1 MTKVT
6 KRKLVR
12 EILLQPRFLKLK
24 YIGMAIDYS
33 LDRDRKEDRYSHS
46 IEVANCCEIMND
58 SMSEKLGFEI
68 DYKNTAYIVGLLHDI
83 GHTAFGHE
91 GEQVL
96 NSISK
101 EKGFSFDG
109 NSNNYIVIERYGILD
124 KVEDKDY
131 ILASLA
137 KHPGNLYSSQGHIKS
152 MIEASV
158 KEDKEF
164 IENNG
169 LKADNMKKTL
179 QCQIMDIA
187 DENCYII
194 SDLIDSLNIFS
205 YREFSRIIRKEVNK
219 RVAQDIISAMYTS
232 KKSFVDKMQE
242 YFYLFSENFTIENG
256 VVVPEDKEIE
266 EIRKSF
272 AKINRK
278 YVLGNKKIKKIR
290 EQNKMVLKKVF
301 SFYME
306 NKDIS
311 LVPSK
316 FYRKELSKAKNKQ
329 EFLILTRDMLGSLTD
344 KGIKKLYRRIN
355 KW

>member
-1 MTKVT
+1 MTQVT

-46 IEVANCCEIMND
+46 IEVANSCEVISDNI
-58 SMSEKLGFEI
+58 SKKLGLEI
-68 DYKNTAYIVGLLHDI
+68 DYRNAGYIVGLLHDI

-96 NSISK
+96 NLISK
-101 EKGFSFDG
+101 DKGFSFNG
-109 NSNNYIVIERYGILD
+109 NSNNYIVIERYGFLN

-137 KHPGNLYSSQGHIKS
+137 KHPGDLYSTQEHIKRL
-152 MIEASV
+152 IEKSV

-164 IENNG
+164 LEKNG
-169 LKADNMKKTL
+169 LKATNIKKTI
-179 QCQIMDIA
+179 QCQVMDIA

-194 SDLIDSLNIFS
+194 SDLIDSLNILT
-205 YREFSRIIRKEVNK
+205 YREFCKILRKELNK
-219 RVAQDIISAMYTS
+219 KIAEDIILSIYKS
-232 KKSFVDKMQE
+232 KKSFVDKMQK
-242 YFYLFSENFTIENG
+242 YFYLFSENFILENG
-256 VVVPEDKEIE
+256 IIIPENEEIE

-278 YVLGNKKIKKIR
+278 YILGNKKIKKIR
-290 EQNKMVLKKVF
+290 KQNKVVLKKVF

-306 NKDIS
+306 NKNIDLI
-311 LVPSK
+311 PSK
-316 FYRKELSKAKNKQ
+316 FYRRELSKAKNKE
-329 EFLILTRDMLGSLTD
+329 EFLILIRDMLGSLTD

-355 KW
+355 K